1 MFLRGVAEA
10 DQEGKFIGARLVD
23 VNKGTKK
30 VPKVRSRLVG
40 QACGHGARRC
50 SDSTTGCSPILAV
63 HMRESRKT
71 RLRRQPHTC
80 WTSKMLFSTAI
91 SPGTSTSSCLPK
103 VLCLSGH
110 MVGKLDKAMYGT
122 SAGGVGEDDG

>member
-1 MFLRGVAEA
+1 MLRLHHWLQPDTCCPHARVEEDKA
-10 DQEGKFIGARLVD
+10 QE
-23 VNKGTKK
+23 
-30 VPKVRSRLVG
+30 
-40 QACGHGARRC
+40 
-50 SDSTTGCSPILAV
+50 TTA
-63 HMRESRKT
+63 
-71 RLRRQPHTC
+71 HTC

-122 SAGGVGEDDG
+122 RAGGVGEDDG